1 MDWTWYFNLQKF
13 FEAKKRR
20 FWTLSGKVF
29 SSAWTTSIKETV
41 RKVLAGACVVISS
54 LLPVTTAALMTG
66 CSDGWG
72 GTEEVKD
79 TTAPT
84 INVSKTEVDITWGK
98 EIRIS
103 GNLLYIGNV
112 VAASW
117 SDETTKNCK
126 VELSLNWKP
135 VTSGTT
141 LSEEWTLNVKVSDA
155 AWNVSNAAIQLNIN
169 NAPEITVNQYEINI
183 FWWEIISINDNQLLI
198 GDEVVASWK
207 DDRSKSFKVDLKFNG
222 QPVKSWDTI
231 DWAGTLSITVTNEK
245 WKSSSTEITV
255 TNDAVFGLETLRKAS
270 MKVDQEI
277 NLLNGISF
285 AKWVELV
292 RTEIETDGK
301 RSTIADPSHY
311 TPEYPWTCNIIFT
324 VQWKNGETAEIK
336 VENLTVKPL
345 DYKEATINNANMIQE
360 KYPWYNNLQQS
371 TKNFIYPHLIASYA
385 ACNWSKQDNRV
396 HIIMWETT
404 DASDVEN
411 IWQWND
417 WDDHAYEWYHRIRA
431 LSPDVSIKWCADYWS
446 NLEKYINQHPGKIY
460 LISCAAGSSWWT
472 NREEYNNN
480 PETAPQKRLLE
491 NENIM
496 IICSGWNWWPSWW
509 KTYNENSK
517 NWDYYT
523 ASATNS
529 KKNNMITAV
538 WYNSWWGDNY
548 FSPRYSVYW
557 WLRSAMP
564 VWYDKDKWNIVMP
577 MVWLIW
583 SNNQEDY
590 YTSSSYPTAVTS
602 GVIWNAISVIMA
614 NHPWIT
620 AEDAMTIIVKNY
632 LIQEKFQYKDE
643 TTNWELV
650 DGDYWY
656 FIDMQKLLKSELLQ
670 SDKIEKIQLNS
681 DLVNL
686 PGGPGICYTG
696 KWIQFEYEWEKHN
709 VTSENQSVLNQA
721 LKSGNV
727 KWYWHKDS
735 FKKYGWTDSAN
746 FDVYVVDKNWKKIPD
761 AHLSITK
768 NIS

>member
-1 MDWTWYFNLQKF
+1 M
-13 FEAKKRR
+13 
-20 FWTLSGKVF
+20 
-29 SSAWTTSIKETV
+29 
-41 RKVLAGACVVISS
+41 
-54 LLPVTTAALMTG
+54 
-66 CSDGWG
+66 
-72 GTEEVKD
+72 
-79 TTAPT
+79 
-84 INVSKTEVDITWGK
+84 
-98 EIRIS
+98 
-103 GNLLYIGNV
+103 
-112 VAASW
+112 
-117 SDETTKNCK
+117 
-126 VELSLNWKP
+126 
-135 VTSGTT
+135 
-141 LSEEWTLNVKVSDA
+141 
-155 AWNVSNAAIQLNIN
+155 
-169 NAPEITVNQYEINI
+169 
-183 FWWEIISINDNQLLI
+183 
-198 GDEVVASWK
+198 VASWK
-207 DDRSKSFKVDLKFNG
+207 DDKSKSFKVDLKFNG

-255 TNDAVFGLETLRKAS
+255 TNNAVFGLETLRKAS

-292 RTEIETDGK
+292 RTEIEIDGK
-301 RSTIADPSHY
+301 RSTITDPSHY
-311 TPEYPWTCNIIFT
+311 TPSYPGFCSIIFT

-336 VENLTVKPL
+336 VDNLTVKPL

-404 DASDVEN
+404 DASDVDN
-411 IWQWND
+411 IWQFTTPS
-417 WDDHAYEWYHRIRA
+417 DHAYQWYYRIRA
-431 LSPDVSIKWCADYWS
+431 LSPDVPIKWCKDYWI
-446 NLEKYINQHPGKIY
+446 NLENYINQHPNNFF
-460 LISCAAGSSWWT
+460 LISCAADIWWWE
-472 NREEYNNN
+472 NREQMYNNN
-480 PETAPQKRLLE
+480 ETAPLRNILKKE
-491 NENIM
+491 NVIA
-496 IICSGWNWWPSWW
+496 ICSDGNSSQNKW
-509 KTYNENSK
+509 KVYNESIK
-517 NWDYYT
+517 NWNRYK
-523 ASATNS
+523 SCSINS
-529 KKNNMITAV
+529 NLNNQITV
-538 WYNSWWGDNY
+538 TWYNSWWGDNY

-557 WLRSAMP
+557 WLRSALP
-564 VWYDKDKWNIVMP
+564 VWFNKNKWNIVMP
-577 MVWLIW
+577 MIPLIW
-583 SNNQEDY
+583 PSNHEDGI
-590 YTSSSYPTAVTS
+590 TDSSYPTAVTS
-602 GVIWNAISVIMA
+602 GVIWNAISVIMS

-681 DLVNL
+681 DMVSL

-761 AHLSITK
+761 VHLSITK
-768 NIS
+768 NIN